1 MILLWRKCVTLDTKK
16 LDLNAA
22 SSFHSEPAPVS
33 IAKIRGVEQELTLN
47 AADDVSASGHSHL
60 ELALLIRLCD
70 VMAAVAP
77 RFYMHSWNWNRQTL
91 AAAHHSVDD
100 AIVTTL
106 CLYFADRG

>member
-33 IAKIRGVEQELTLN
+33 IAEIRGVEQELTLN
-47 AADDVSASGHSHL
+47 AADNISASRYLHL
-60 ELALLIRLCD
+60 ELALLIRRCN

-77 RFYMHSWNWNRQTL
+77 RFDMHSWNWIRQGL
-91 AAAHHSVDD
+91 PAHHSVDD